1 MNSPDNKEKI
11 LYLPKS
17 CQPVSYIK
25 SNNHK
30 TPTSDCCELKTNGSV
45 VIIGANGTGKTRLG
59 TWLDLK
65 SPAWGRSLRISA
77 QKSLTM
83 PASVQPESSDKAFKN
98 FIYGYAD
105 GNINSKLTS
114 RWDNKKPATH
124 FLNDFNK
131 LMVYLFSEEME
142 ENAKYTYSSR
152 ISTEKITPPLT
163 KLSILKDIWE
173 SLLPHR
179 ELVIGGA
186 KVETRAKAG
195 NVNLYNSSEMSDGER
210 VIFYLIGA
218 CLSAPKNGVIIIDE
232 PEIHIHKSLQ
242 YPLWKKLESIRN
254 DCLFVYIT
262 HDVDFASSQTDAKK
276 LWLKSFDGEA
286 WEWEELSKEDDFPED
301 LLFEIMGSR
310 RKVIFVEG
318 ESGSHDISLYRILFP
333 DHLIIPRGGCTK
345 VISDIKTLRKLPN
358 LHHLDTIG
366 IIDRDRRV
374 DDEITALQDDGI
386 YVLPVAEIENLFCTE
401 EIVSFCCDLLSR
413 DYNTDIEDIKKEIF
427 KSFNGEIE
435 NQLCLRV
442 ISEVKF
448 RLNSLDE
455 KGQNLLKVKEKF
467 DLLTKNIS
475 IDDIYNSFNEIFKKI
490 NSDRNYRELLKYYNR
505 KSLKDK
511 VGKILGV
518 TDLPSLIIRISASG
532 NNADKIKDKL
542 KPYFKHI
549 PGY

>member
-1 MNSPDNKEKI
+1 MNTPDNKEKK

-17 CQPVSYIK
+17 TQPIDK
-25 SNNHK
+25 IEDNFDK
-30 TPTSDCCELKTNGSV
+30 TLISHCCELNPNGSV

-65 SPAWGRSLRISA
+65 SPVWKKSLRISA

-83 PASVQPESSDKAFKN
+83 PASVQPLSIDEAHSSLM
-98 FIYGYAD
+98 YGYSNGD
-105 GNINSKLTS
+105 VDHKIVS
-114 RWDNKKPATH
+114 RWDNKKSATH
-124 FLNDFNK
+124 FLNDFDK
-131 LMVYLFSEEME
+131 LMVYLFSEEID
-142 ENAKYTYSSR
+142 ENAKYTHSSR

-163 KLSILKDIWE
+163 KLSTLKDIWE

-242 YPLWKKLESIRN
+242 YPLWKKLEHIRN

-276 LWLKSFDGEA
+276 LWLKSFDGQA

-333 DHLIIPRGGCTK
+333 EHLIIPRGGCTK

-374 DDEITALQDDGI
+374 DDEIKALKNDGI
-386 YVLPVAEIENLFCTE
+386 FVLPVAEIENLFCTE

-413 DYNTDIEDIKKEIF
+413 DYGTDIEEIKKEIF
-427 KSFNGEIE
+427 KSFNDEIE

-467 DLLTKNIS
+467 NTLTKNIN

-490 NSDRNYRELLKYYNR
+490 NSDRNYCELLKYYNR

-518 TDLPSLIIRISASG
+518 TDLPSLIIRTAASG

>member
-1 MNSPDNKEKI
+1 MNTLYNKEKT
-11 LYLPKS
+11 LY
-17 CQPVSYIK
+17 I
-25 SNNHK
+25 
-30 TPTSDCCELKTNGSV
+30 PTSNEPIDRLDDNTYKTDISSCHELKTNSSV

-59 TWLDLK
+59 AWMDLK
-65 SPAWGRSLRISA
+65 SPIWKTSLRISA
-77 QKSLTM
+77 QKSLVM
-83 PASVQPESSDKAFKN
+83 PSSVQPKSSDEALRSL
-98 FIYGYAD
+98 IYGYENGDAD
-105 GNINSKLTS
+105 YKIHN
-114 RWDNKKPATH
+114 RWNDKKSATH
-124 FLNDFNK
+124 FLNDFDK

-142 ENAKYTYSSR
+142 ENAKYTHSSR
-152 ISTEKITPPLT
+152 NSTEKIPPPIT

-179 ELVIGGA
+179 ELVVGGA
-186 KVETRAKAG
+186 KIETRVKEG
-195 NVNLYNSSEMSDGER
+195 NTNLYNSSDMSDGER

-218 CLSAPKNGVIIIDE
+218 CLSAPENGVIIIDE

-242 YPLWKKLESIRN
+242 YPLWNKLENIRN

-276 LWLKSFDGEA
+276 LWLKNFDGRA
-286 WEWEELSKEDDFPED
+286 WEWQELSKEDDFPED

-333 DHLIIPRGGCTK
+333 EHLIIPRGGCTK

-374 DDEITALQDDGI
+374 DDEIMALENNGI

-413 DYNTDIEDIKKEIF
+413 DYGNDIEEIKKEIF

-448 RLNSLDE
+448 RLNALDE
-455 KGQNLLKVKEKF
+455 KGQNLLKVKEN
-467 DLLTKNIS
+467 LNNLTNNIN
-475 IDDIYNSFNEIFKKI
+475 IDDIYSSFDDKFKIMNQDK
-490 NSDRNYRELLKYYNR
+490 NYRDLLKYYNR

-518 TDLPSLIIRISASG
+518 TDLPSLIIRTAASE